1 MLNSNYTPS
10 DRVLSI
16 DFFRGLT
23 MLLLMIETTGLYSYL
38 ISPQL
43 QGTLIYAVGLNF
55 HHHPWHGLN
64 FWDLIQPFFMFIVG
78 VAMYLS
84 YQNRTKKGDNYNEIL
99 KHILIRSLLLLFLG
113 WWLYC
118 MSHGR
123 ITFYFQNVLAQ
134 LAVTTLISF
143 LIIRKPVLT
152 QIIISIILLGVSELI
167 YRIFWIDGFNHPFVA
182 GQNFGTW
189 LDGLVNGADK
199 AGYWVSFNA
208 LPTTAHTIWGVLA
221 AKLLMG
227 PKSQKQKLLILII
240 AGITCLI
247 IGYGLDPV
255 TPIIKRIA
263 TSTFVF
269 ASGGWTLLMLGFSF
283 WVIDILNVRRGLIIF
298 TAIGMNS
305 LFIYLFFSVGGST
318 ICNQIGLPFSK
329 LIFSWAGE
337 LTVYIFASLIAAFL
351 MWYLCYWMYKQRIF
365 IKI

>member
-1 MLNSNYTPS
+1 MLKTENLATE
-10 DRVLSI
+10 RVLSL

-23 MLLLMIETTGLYSYL
+23 MILLMIESTELYSYL

-43 QGTLIYAVGLNF
+43 EGTLIFTIAKNF

-84 YQNRTKKGDNYNEIL
+84 YQKRTKNGESHGSIL
-99 KHILIRSLLLLFLG
+99 KHILLRSLLLLFLG

-118 MSHGR
+118 MSHSK
-123 ITFYFQNVLAQ
+123 ISFYFQNVLAQ
-134 LAVTTLISF
+134 LSVTTLIAF
-143 LIIRKPVLT
+143 LIIRKSPLT
-152 QIIISIILLGVSELI
+152 QIIVSIVLLGISELL
-167 YRIFWIDGFNHPFVA
+167 YRTFWIEGFNQAFVP

-189 LDGLVNGADK
+189 VDTMINGVDK

-208 LPTTAHTIWGVLA
+208 IPTAAHTIWGVLA
-221 AKLLMG
+221 AKLLMSSK
-227 PKSQKQKLLILII
+227 PQKQKLLILTI
-240 AGITCLI
+240 AGISGLI

-269 ASGGWTLLMLGFSF
+269 ASGGWTLLMLAFSYL
-283 WVIDILNVRRGLIIF
+283 VIDILNVRRGLLLF
-298 TAIGMNS
+298 TVVGMNS
-305 LFIYLFFSVGGST
+305 LFIYLFFSIGGAM
-318 ICNQIGLPFSK
+318 ICRKIGLPLAN
-329 LIFSWAGE
+329 LIFGWAGE
-337 LTVYIFASLIAAFL
+337 LNVNICASLIAAFL
-351 MWYLCYWMYKQRIF
+351 MWYLCYWMYKQKIF